1 MAIDSPTLSLH
12 LFNLNPSF
20 QAQDNFHDF
29 LQAHISSTLL
39 YPIPVLLQKRVHTPI
54 SVSLLTIYTLLCATR
69 FYFSHFLQNAPGWC
83 DCPWGG
89 KSSGLFPVLI
99 LTSVSDT
106 ADHFLTVLLPCTPK
120 HYTVKVLLFFWQ
132 FLLPSPKWRCVL
144 CPPISP
150 SSLLQGFKQGSKWRL
165 LSLYL

>member
-1 MAIDSPTLSLH
+1 MDSPTLSLH

-54 SVSLLTIYTLLCATR
+54 CFLTDTLTLCYQVLLFTLSSKCSRVMWLP
-69 FYFSHFLQNAPGWC
+69 L
-83 DCPWGG
+83 GG
-89 KSSGLFPVLI
+89 RCSGLFPVLI
-99 LTSVSDT
+99 LTSVT
-106 ADHFLTVLLPCTPK
+106 GTTDHFLTPLLPCTPE
-120 HYTVKVLLFFWQ
+120 HYIVKVLLFFWQ
-132 FLLPSPKWRCVL
+132 FLLPFPKWRCVL